1 MAIQD
6 IPHGGNVSYQR
17 ENRNVGDGVY
27 GVIETEALVKPAM
40 LWPGLNAS
48 FGVEVE
54 ETYEEIP
61 YTPAHGSSILE
72 RVRSV
77 RLGENLPFHLE
88 THPQATM
95 DFPLLE
101 FITGSVTGFGDQPDS
116 MSWMK
121 ELDSK
126 YSVFTGVMFE
136 DYKCEIPGIGVV
148 KETISGFAGHR
159 ADIELLGPG
168 GDAVVSEATENT
180 SNPRV
185 WSDID
190 TIKLGTNGTEDITEC
205 ISDISFGFTN
215 EITKRTHPESPL
227 STKICGIRVVARK
240 MFVSLKLTLVDQTF
254 IDIVT
259 GSAKQKLKIVMGTS
273 TPNIFTITL
282 GGLYWPKYIAKV
294 EPRELAGDTITCVV
308 DQPTCVYGFT

>member
-1 MAIQD
+1 MAVQD
-6 IPHGGNVSYQR
+6 IPHGGSVSYQR
-17 ENRNVGDGVY
+17 ENRVVGDGVY
-27 GVIETEALVKPAM
+27 GTIETEALVKPVM

-54 ETYEEIP
+54 ETYAEIP
-61 YTPAHGSSILE
+61 YTPAHGGSILE
-72 RVRSV
+72 RTRNV

-88 THPQATM
+88 AYPQATM

-101 FITGSVTGFGDQPDS
+101 FITGSVTGFGDEPDS

-126 YSVFTGVMFE
+126 FSVFTGVMFE

-159 ADIELLGPG
+159 ADIESLGPG
-168 GDAVVSEATENT
+168 GVAVVTEAAENI

-185 WSDID
+185 WDDIVS
-190 TIKLGTNGTEDITEC
+190 IKMGVAGETDIKEC
-205 ISDISFGFTN
+205 LSDISFGFTN
-215 EITKRTHPESPL
+215 EVTKRTHPESAL
-227 STKICGIRVVARK
+227 STKICGVRVVARK

-254 IDIVT
+254 IDLVT
-259 GSAKQKLKIVMGTS
+259 GPTKQVLKLVMGT

-294 EPRELAGDTITCVV
+294 EARELAGDTITCVV